1 MPDYTGIVTHN
12 DFDGLGSAALLS
24 WAYDIE
30 DIRFAGPITIANSE
44 ISITSE
50 HIVCDLPYPHECGLW
65 FDHHAGNVEELK
77 LRGLDPRAIPGRFA
91 EAPSCVRVVYDFL
104 SETDELPED
113 FTELARAADLV
124 DSFAYPDL
132 DSWRADT
139 PANRV
144 DRAIK
149 AGSENRRA
157 HDSFLRD
164 VTFLLRDVS
173 LVEVAADPRVV
184 ERALRYAREE
194 EIMLDH
200 IQKYRRALE
209 GDEAGELYVV
219 DITAFS
225 NPVRLD
231 KKLIGLVDSRA
242 KGYVEMKPVFR
253 GGQKTHDLSVSV
265 SLALSMQHIE
275 HTKDMGEIMR
285 ELNLGDGHKGAA
297 AGVLRG
303 DSARAFQT
311 AREELPGRIWEA
323 WMRQ

>member
-24 WAYDIE
+24 WAFDIE
-30 DIRFAGPITIANSE
+30 DIRFAGPITIANAE
-44 ISITSE
+44 ISISRE
-50 HIVCDLPYPHECGLW
+50 HIVCDLPYPLECGLW

-104 SETDELPED
+104 SETDDLPED
-113 FTELARAADLV
+113 FSELARVADLV

-132 DSWRADT
+132 KSWRADT

-149 AGSENRRA
+149 AASENRRA
-157 HDSFLRD
+157 HDAFLRE

-173 LVEVAADPRVV
+173 MAEAAADPKIV
-184 ERALRYAREE
+184 ERAARYAREE

-200 IQKYRRALE
+200 LQKYRRSLD
-209 GDEAGELYVV
+209 GDAAGELYVV
-219 DITAFS
+219 DISAFS

-231 KKLIGLVDSRA
+231 KKLIGLLDPRA
-242 KGYVEMKPVFR
+242 KGYVELKPVFR
-253 GGQKTHDLSVSV
+253 GGRKAHDLSVSL
-265 SLALSMQHIE
+265 SLALTMQRVG
-275 HTKDMGEIMR
+275 HTKDVGEIMR

-303 DSARAFQT
+303 ESPRDFQRARD
-311 AREELPGRIWEA
+311 ELPQRILDLWKK
-323 WMRQ
+323 Q

>member
-30 DIRFAGPITIANSE
+30 DVRFAGPITIANSE
-44 ISITSE
+44 IPITGE
-50 HIVCDLPYPHECGLW
+50 HIVCDLPYPLDCGLW
-65 FDHHAGNVEELK
+65 FDHHAGNIEELK
-77 LRGLDPRAIPGRFA
+77 LRGLDARAIPGRFA

-113 FTELARAADLV
+113 YAELARAADLV

-132 DSWRADT
+132 NSWRADT
-139 PANRV
+139 PASRV

-164 VTFLLRDVS
+164 VTFLLRDLS
-173 LVEVAADPRVV
+173 LAAAAADPLVI
-184 ERALRYAREE
+184 ERAARYAREE
-194 EIMLDH
+194 EIMLAH
-200 IQKYRRALE
+200 IRKYRRALE
-209 GDEAGELYVV
+209 GDDAGELYVV

-231 KKLIGLVDSRA
+231 KKLIGLVDPRA

-253 GGQKTHDLSVSV
+253 GGQKTHDLSVSF
-265 SLALSMQHIE
+265 SLALSMQRVE
-275 HTKDMGEIMR
+275 HSKDAGEIMR

-303 DSARAFQT
+303 QSAHEFQRA
-311 AREELPGRIWEA
+311 RDELPLRILEIW
-323 WMRQ
+323 QKQ